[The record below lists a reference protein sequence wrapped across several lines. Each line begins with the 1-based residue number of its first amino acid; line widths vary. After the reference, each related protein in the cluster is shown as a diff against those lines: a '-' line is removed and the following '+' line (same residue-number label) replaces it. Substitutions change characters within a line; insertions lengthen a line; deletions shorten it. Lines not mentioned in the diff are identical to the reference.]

1 MDLSEKQLRFLRG
14 RGHPLKPVILIGKTG
29 LTAGVIAETQRAL
42 EDHELIKVRVRAASR
57 EQRDAMLAELIGAT
71 RSALVS
77 RIGHVGLLYRE
88 RAALPRMVL
97 PA

>member
-1 MDLSEKQLRFLRG
+1 
-14 RGHPLKPVILIGKTG
+14 
-29 LTAGVIAETQRAL
+29 
-42 EDHELIKVRVRAASR
+42 
-57 EQRDAMLAELIGAT
+57 MLAELIGAT

-88 RAALPRMVL
+88 RAALPRLVL